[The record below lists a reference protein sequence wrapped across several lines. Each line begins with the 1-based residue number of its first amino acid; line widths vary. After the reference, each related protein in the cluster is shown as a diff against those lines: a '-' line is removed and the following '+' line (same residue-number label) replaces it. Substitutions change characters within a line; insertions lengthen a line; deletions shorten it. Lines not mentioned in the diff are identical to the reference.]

1 MAEVFKAIETQ
12 ACPDGPLLAIK
23 RILPTMA
30 EDDDFITMFLD
41 EAKIASHLE
50 HPSICRIFE
59 MGSVDE
65 THFIAME
72 YIHGKDLL
80 QLQNK
85 FRKQKQIM
93 PVAMAAYVGMR
104 AAEGLDFAHKVK
116 KENNENLG
124 IIHRDIS
131 PQNILVS
138 FQGDVKVIDFGIAKA
153 QDRQTKTQAGILKG
167 KFGYM
172 SPEQVLGKKIDHRS
186 DLFALGT
193 VIYEMLTGE
202 RLFVGESDF
211 STLEKVR
218 NVDIHPPRHF
228 NDKIPDKLEKIILK
242 ALAKDRD
249 QRYNWCA
256 DLAADLKG
264 WLDSASPYDS
274 KKLSQW
280 MQQAFVEDLTKDR
293 EKMAEFRGLF
303 SNGAVDAENEH
314 GEEVKLDPGVG
325 KTEIFDS
332 AAYGLPSVGSL
343 DDEDAGTEVGGGLDP
358 SIEGAGK
365 TEIFDTN
372 NVPGMQADSVD
383 SAAPTIGP
391 GMMSGPPKV
400 EISASVAVP
409 AVPNLPPPVST
420 APSLEAPTT
429 PVKAPNKG
437 RSLMKDVLLGVGLAA
452 VLLAGVAVYFIFFQG
467 GDPVVV
473 PPQSTSVAVVGSILI
488 ETPAGATV
496 MLDGAEGCQPTPCE
510 IQNVTIDTPHTLQ
523 ISHPDYKPTE
533 QGIKLTEAGK
543 QVAFNPQMEAKS
555 PGKLKLVAIGKDK
568 FSKLKGNISIYYG
581 DKEMPFSDAGEIDLP
596 SGKRT
601 IEIRRTGYQPVSKE
615 VEIPQGGTLDFSPDP
630 GEFTQVSINIKVT
643 TNLAK
648 ATIYLDGKKIGEAPI
663 TIPSLPGAKLYL
675 VTAKADGYD
684 DSSQSVR
691 WSSGPLD
698 VDVPLVLSKAS
709 KATGSLVINSFP
721 IIDLL
726 VEVDGKSTK
735 MKTPVGGSGITLTAG
750 KHTVYFIQTTSN
762 QRFGPYEVEIKAGET
777 TRNRITVK

>member
-65 THFIAME
+65 TNFIAME

-104 AAEGLDFAHKVK
+104 AAEGLDYAHRAK

-138 FQGDVKVIDFGIAKA
+138 YQGDVKVIDFGIAKA

-228 NDKIPDKLEKIILK
+228 NDKIPEKLEKIILK

-249 QRYNWCA
+249 QRYSWGIE
-256 DLAADLKG
+256 LAADLKG
-264 WLDSASPYDS
+264 WLDTTSPYDS

-280 MQQAFVEDLTKDR
+280 MQQAFIEDLTKDR
-293 EKMAEFRGLF
+293 EKMSEFRALF
-303 SNGAVDAENEH
+303 SNGAIDAENEH
-314 GEEVKLDPGVG
+314 GEEVRLDPGVG

-332 AAYGLPSVGSL
+332 SAYGMPAVGSL
-343 DDEDAGTEVGGGLDP
+343 DDEDAGTEVGGSLESSFDNV
-358 SIEGAGK
+358 GK
-365 TEIFDTN
+365 TEIFDSN
-372 NVPGMQADSVD
+372 SVSGMQGAEAVD
-383 SAAPTIGP
+383 SAAATIGP
-391 GMMSGPPKV
+391 GIIPGPLKV

-409 AVPNLPPPVST
+409 AVPYLPPLST
-420 APSLEAPTT
+420 APSLDT
-429 PVKAPNKG
+429 PVAARKS
-437 RSLMKDVLLGVGLAA
+437 RSLIKDILLGVGLATI
-452 VLLAGVAVYFIFFQG
+452 LIMGVAVYFIFFQNTEPP
-467 GDPVVV
+467 PVT
-473 PPQSTSVAVVGSILI
+473 PAPNAPATGTIKI
-488 ETPAGATV
+488 ETPAGATAK
-496 MLDGAEGCQPTPCE
+496 LDGAAGCQPTPCE
-510 IQNVTIDTPHTLQ
+510 ILHVVLGPHTVQL
-523 ISHPDYKPTE
+523 SHPDYKDLE
-533 QGIKLTEAGK
+533 QGVKLSDPAIPI
-543 QVAFNPQMEAKS
+543 VLNLQMETKS
-555 PGKLKLVAIGKDK
+555 PGKLKLISIGKDK
-568 FSKLKGNISIYYG
+568 FPKLKGNISLFYG
-581 DKEMPFSDAGEIDLP
+581 GAEVPFSEAGEIDLP

-601 IEIRRTGYQPVSKE
+601 FEIRRTGYQPVSKE
-615 VEIPQGGTLDFSPDP
+615 IDIPAGKTLELSLDP
-630 GEFTQVSINIKVT
+630 AEFTQVTISIKVDST
-643 TNLAK
+643 PK
-648 ATIYLDGKKIGEAPI
+648 AMIYLDGKKQGESPV
-663 TIPSLPGAKLYL
+663 TLPDLPGAKTYV
-675 VTAKADGYD
+675 VTARVEGYED
-684 DSSQSVR
+684 TSANVR
-691 WSSGPLD
+691 WTSGPLEMP
-698 VDVPLVLSKAS
+698 VMLTMSKAKS
-709 KATGSLVINSFP
+709 TGSLVINSFP
-721 IIDLL
+721 LIDLL
-726 VEVDGKSTK
+726 VEIDGKSTK
-735 MKTPVGGSGITLTAG
+735 QRTPVGKNGITLSPG
-750 KHTVYFIQTTSN
+750 KHTVYFIETIN
-762 QRFGPYEVEIKAGET
+762 NKRFGPYPIEIKAGEVLR
-777 TRNRITVK
+777 TRINVK

>member
-1 MAEVFKAIETQ
+1 
-12 ACPDGPLLAIK
+12 
-23 RILPTMA
+23 MA

-65 THFIAME
+65 TNFIAME

-104 AAEGLDFAHKVK
+104 AAEGLDYAHRAK
-116 KENNENLG
+116 KENNELLG

-138 FQGDVKVIDFGIAKA
+138 YQGDVKVIDFGIAKA

-228 NDKIPDKLEKIILK
+228 NDKIPEKLEKIILK

-249 QRYNWCA
+249 QRYSWCA
-256 DLAADLKG
+256 DLAVDLKG
-264 WLDSASPYDS
+264 WLDSTSPYDS
-274 KKLSQW
+274 RKLSQW

-293 EKMAEFRGLF
+293 EKMAEFRALF
-303 SNGAVDAENEH
+303 SNGAIDAENEH
-314 GEEVKLDPGVG
+314 GEEVRLDPGVG

-332 AAYGLPSVGSL
+332 AAYGLPPVGSL
-343 DDEDAGTEVGGGLDP
+343 DDEDAGTEVGGSLDP
-358 SIEGAGK
+358 SMEGGGK
-365 TEIFDTN
+365 TEIFDSN
-372 NVPGMQADSVD
+372 NIPGMQAAGVEAAD

-409 AVPNLPPPVST
+409 AVPPMPLPVST
-420 APSLEAPTT
+420 APSLEAPMT
-429 PVKAPNKG
+429 PPKAAAKG
-437 RSLMKDVLLGVGLAA
+437 RPLMKDVFLGVGLAVA
-452 VLLAGVAVYFIFFQG
+452 LIASVAVYFLFIQNTEPG
-467 GDPVVV
+467 LTP
-473 PPQSTSVAVVGSILI
+473 PPQSTSTVATGSIKI

-496 MLDGAEGCQPTPCE
+496 MLDGKEGCQPTPCE
-510 IQNVTIDTPHTLQ
+510 ISKVTIGTHQVQ
-523 ISHPDYKPTE
+523 ITHPDYKDLE
-533 QGIKLTEAGK
+533 QGVKLSDAATPLIL
-543 QVAFNPQMEAKS
+543 NPQMETKS
-555 PGKLKLVAIGKDK
+555 PGKLKLVSIGKDK
-568 FSKLKGNISIYYG
+568 FSKLKGNVSIFYG
-581 DKEMPFSDAGEIDLP
+581 DKEMPLSDTGELDLP

-615 VEIPQGGTLDFSPDP
+615 IDIPAGGTLELSPDP
-630 GEFTQVSINIKVT
+630 AEFTQVTISIQVESNP
-643 TNLAK
+643 K
-648 ATIYLDGKKIGEAPI
+648 ATIFLDGKKQGESPI
-663 TIPSLPGAKLYL
+663 TIPNLPGAKAYI
-675 VTAKADGYD
+675 VTARAEGYED
-684 DSSQSVR
+684 ASTSIR
-691 WSSGPLD
+691 WMSGPLE
-698 VDVPLVLSKAS
+698 VPVSLTMGKAKS
-709 KATGSLVINSFP
+709 TGSLVINSFP
-721 IIDLL
+721 LIDLL

-735 MKTPVGGSGITLTAG
+735 LKTPVGGAGITLSAG
-750 KHTVYFIQTTSN
+750 KHTVYFIQTSTN
-762 QRFGPYEVEIKAGET
+762 QRFGPYPVEIKSGET
-777 TRNRITVK
+777 TRTRITVK